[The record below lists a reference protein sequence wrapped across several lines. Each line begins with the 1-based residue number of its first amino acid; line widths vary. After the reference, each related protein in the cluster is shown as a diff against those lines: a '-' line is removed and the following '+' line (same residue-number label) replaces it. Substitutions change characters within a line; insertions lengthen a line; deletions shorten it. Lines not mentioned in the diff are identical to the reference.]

1 MADVVPLG
9 PILTAHLFPL
19 LDAHLIALLCSLTPD
34 DWERQ
39 TVAPRWKVKDVAAH
53 LLDTQLRK
61 LSLGRD
67 GYMPSPP
74 PRITSD
80 RDLVAFID
88 RLNAEGVAVYRRLS
102 PGVLIAW
109 MEQSSREAAAYY
121 ASLDPFAPAP
131 FGVSWAGESASANW
145 FDTARDFTERWHH
158 QQQIRLAVN
167 ETANNTQR
175 PHFQVEANLQVGLC
189 ASGAAQPQSG
199 DAARRMRAIMTP
211 ELYHPVLDCFMR
223 ALPFHYRSMS
233 TAPGT
238 AVRIHVSGECGG
250 DWHLYRGDAWM
261 LTSAPV
267 GSSAATVT
275 IPEDIAWRIF
285 TKGIARADAHE
296 QVGVTGDKSLGR
308 HVLHMLAI
316 VG

>member
-1 MADVVPLG
+1 MADVTAPG
-9 PILTAHLFPL
+9 PRLTAHLFPA
-19 LDAHLIALLCSLTPD
+19 LDAHLIDLLRSLAPD

-39 TVAPRWKVKDVAAH
+39 TVAPKWQVKDVAAH

-74 PRITSD
+74 PRIASD
-80 RDLVAFID
+80 RDLVEFID
-88 RLNAEGVAVYRRLS
+88 RLNAEGVAVYRHLS
-102 PGVLIAW
+102 TAVLIAW

-158 QQQIRLAVN
+158 QQQIRLALG
-167 ETANNTQR
+167 EPAN
-175 PHFQVEANLQVGLC
+175 
-189 ASGAAQPQSG
+189 AAQAESG
-199 DAARRMRAIMTP
+199 NSARRMRAIMTP

-223 ALPFHYRSMS
+223 ALPFHYRSMAA
-233 TAPGT
+233 APGT
-238 AVRIHVSGECGG
+238 TVRIHVSGECGG
-250 DWHLYRGDAWM
+250 DWHLYRGDQWM
-261 LTSAPV
+261 LASAPIGMNV
-267 GSSAATVT
+267 ATVT
-275 IPEDIAWRIF
+275 IPQDIAWRIF
-285 TKGIARADAHE
+285 TKGIARADARE
-296 QVGVTGDKSLGR
+296 QVGVTGDKALGR